1 MSLSVMPDIADE
13 YRRLAQECLEAADR
27 MHNEEERKILLHIA
41 QTWQDLAHHE
51 EDASQAEHGPRA
63 AKSPD

>member
-41 QTWQDLAHHE
+41 QT
-51 EDASQAEHGPRA
+51 SQAEHGPRA